1 MSPPT
6 TDAAVP
12 AGAGLRACL
21 EPLCR
26 AYDAALLDLDGVL
39 YLGPEPVREAA
50 PAVAGARQAG
60 MRTVFV
66 TNNASRRPD
75 SVAMHL
81 TDLGVPTEPYDV
93 VTSGQAAAHWL
104 ADRLPP
110 GAPVLV
116 VGTDA
121 LADEVAERGLRP
133 VRTAEGAR
141 AVVQGLS
148 TTTDWEDLAEASV
161 ALRAGALWVAG
172 NADSTYPS
180 PRGPLPG
187 NGALVAALR
196 VATGREP
203 VVVGKPAP
211 ELHAESVQRV
221 GARRPLVVGDRLDT
235 DVLGA
240 VRAGADSLLVLTGI
254 TDRAAL
260 LAAPAGSRP
269 SYVGHDLR
277 ALLAPQPP
285 VVLTG
290 ADATCGDAKAWYD
303 GDVLCSDGPP
313 DLELRAACAL
323 AWARAD
329 AQPATG

>member
-1 MSPPT
+1 
-6 TDAAVP
+6 V
-12 AGAGLRACL
+12 AGAGLRSCDQA
-21 EPLCR
+21 LCE
-26 AYDAALLDLDGVL
+26 AYEAALLDLDGVL
-39 YLGPEPVREAA
+39 YLGPEPVGQAA
-50 PAVAGARQAG
+50 PAVGAARRAG

-66 TNNASRRPD
+66 TNNASRRPEA
-75 SVAMHL
+75 VALHL
-81 TDLGVPTEPYDV
+81 TDLGVPTGPDDV

-104 ADRLPP
+104 ADRLAP
-110 GAPVLV
+110 GARVLV
-116 VGTDA
+116 IGTDA

-133 VRTAEGAR
+133 VRTGEGAA

-148 TTTDWEDLAEASV
+148 TTTGWTDLAEACT

-172 NADSTYPS
+172 NADSTYPT
-180 PRGPLPG
+180 PRGPMPG
-187 NGALVAALR
+187 NGAFVAALR

-254 TDRAAL
+254 TDVPAL
-260 LAAPAGSRP
+260 LAAPPGSRP
-269 SYVGHDLR
+269 AYVGHDLR

-285 VVLTG
+285 VVVTG
-290 ADATCGDAKAWYD
+290 DAATCGDAKAWYD
-303 GDVLCSDGPP
+303 GEEVRSDGPD
-313 DLELRAACAL
+313 DLALRAACAL

-329 AQPATG
+329 GAADPARA